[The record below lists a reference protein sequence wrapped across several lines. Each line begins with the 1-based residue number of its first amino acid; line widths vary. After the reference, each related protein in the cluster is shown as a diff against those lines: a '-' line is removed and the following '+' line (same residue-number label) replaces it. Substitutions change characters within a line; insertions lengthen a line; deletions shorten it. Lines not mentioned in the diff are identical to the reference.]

1 MAITPKQKRKLMS
14 EYQKTGKVS
23 QAALQADMDRK
34 TARKLL
40 NKEKPWE
47 DGQASRSWRT
57 RVDPFDVNWSEGG
70 GKRGQSEI
78 LGIFSS
84 V

>member
-47 DGQASRSWRT
+47 EGQASRSWRT
-57 RVDPFDVNWSEGG
+57 GCCQKLCV
-70 GKRGQSEI
+70 KK
-78 LGIFSS
+78 
-84 V
+84 